1 MERSALLLVVLLLLA
16 APAAVFAEGKRPMTI
31 DDLFRFKRVS
41 DPQISPD
48 GKLVVYVV
56 GSVDLDG
63 NKISSCLWLASTDK
77 GEPRQLTNT
86 TKKDRHPRWSPDGK
100 HILFESNRSGDNQLW
115 IIDLDGGEAR
125 QLTTISTEASN
136 GIWSRD
142 GKHIAFVSAV
152 YPEYSDKPFKESDA
166 LNKKRKEEIE
176 KSPVKAKVHTK
187 LFYRHWDSYVEDKRQ
202 HLFVM
207 SVPASSASAGSVEPK
222 DVTPGDRD
230 AYPTSSTFSTG
241 DNFTFSPDGQYLI
254 FTAVPAKDEAWN
266 TNYDLCRV
274 PITGDGKAWETL
286 TKDNAAADSG
296 PVLSPDGKK
305 LAYRAQK
312 RAGFEA
318 DKWELMVVDSDSSG
332 AFQGKPKSISADFD
346 HSVSELVWLP
356 DLLKRTKDDPLATLQ
371 DLLIAAEANARQN
384 VYLATVPK
392 GEVIGHALIFDG
404 TVASLS
410 VSHERRVACTI
421 ARMKQPAEVFLF
433 DPRAA
438 KVEDLQTN
446 LSHANDKLL
455 AELDLPCPESV
466 KVKVEGGEMQ
476 MWILKPPGFDPAKK
490 WPLAYLVHGGPQG
503 AWEDGW
509 SFRWC
514 PELWAAQGYVVALPN
529 PRGSTG
535 FGQKFVDEISGD
547 WGGKCFD
554 DLMKGVDYLEK
565 LPYIDKERMG
575 AAGASFGGYM
585 MDWFQGNTT
594 RFKTL
599 ITHCG
604 VFNFDSMYAQ
614 TEELWFDEWEHGGP
628 PWGPNRKS
636 YEKFSPHRYAKN
648 FKTPML
654 IIHNDLDFRV
664 PVSQGHELFT
674 TLQRLGV
681 PSKFIN
687 FPDEGHWVLKP
698 KNSEYWHKEVF
709 AWLKK
714 YVPPG
719 GRSNPSQK

>member
-1 MERSALLLVVLLLLA
+1 MERSAVLCICLFLLA

-48 GKLVVYVV
+48 GKHVVYVLTT
-56 GSVDLDG
+56 VDLDA
-63 NKISSCLWLASTDK
+63 NKSSASLWLVPTDK

-100 HILFESNRSGDNQLW
+100 HILFESTRSGNNQLW
-115 IIDLDGGEAR
+115 MIDLAGGEAR
-125 QLTTISTEASN
+125 QLTTISSEASG

-152 YPEYSDKPFKESDA
+152 YPEYSGKPFKESDA
-166 LNKKRKEEIE
+166 LNKKRKEDIE

-207 SVPASSASAGSVEPK
+207 SVPAPSASAGSVEPR

-230 AYPTSSTFSTG
+230 AYPTSSTFSSG
-241 DNFTFSPDGQYLI
+241 DNFTFSPDGKYLV
-254 FTAVPAKDEAWN
+254 FTAVPAKDEAWS
-266 TNYDLCRV
+266 TNYDICRV
-274 PITGDGKAWETL
+274 PVSGGGKEWENL

-296 PVLSPDGKK
+296 PVFSPDGKK

-318 DKWELMVVDSDSSG
+318 DKWELVYVATDASGTWQNKPIHRTSVTFDRAVDEYCWFGNDRLLLVADEEGYRTVFTVSLRPEG
-332 AFQGKPKSISADFD
+332 EKAFEKFGGFGS
-346 HSVSELVWLP
+346 
-356 DLLKRTKDDPLATLQ
+356 
-371 DLLIAAEANARQN
+371 N
-384 VYLATVPK
+384 
-392 GEVIGHALIFDG
+392 G
-404 TVASLS
+404 SLS
-410 VSHERRVACTI
+410 ASNTVH
-421 ARMKQPAEVFLF
+421 
-433 DPRAA
+433 AA
-438 KVEDLQTN
+438 AWTNSALDHPNNIQTYFWHMEEKRDIHVCIN
-446 LSHANDKLL
+446 VNDSLL
-455 AELDLPCPESV
+455 AELDLPRPESV
-466 KVKVEGGEMQ
+466 NVKVEGADMQ
-476 MWILKPPGFDPAKK
+476 MWILKPPGFDPDKK
-490 WPLAYLVHGGPQG
+490 WPLVYLVHGGPQG

-509 SFRWC
+509 SYRWN

-565 LPYIDKERMG
+565 LPYIDKKRMG

-604 VFNFDSMYAQ
+604 VFNFESMYAL

-636 YEKFSPHRYAKN
+636 YEKYSPHRYAKN

-664 PVSQGHELFT
+664 PVSQGAELFT
-674 TLQRLGV
+674 TLQRLRV

-719 GRSNPSQK
+719 GR

>member
-1 MERSALLLVVLLLLA
+1 MERSVILFIVVFLLT

-31 DDLFRFKRVS
+31 DDLFRFKRIS

-56 GSVDLDG
+56 GSVDLG
-63 NKISSCLWLASTDK
+63 ANSSSSTLWLASTDNK
-77 GEPRQLTNT
+77 SELKQLTNT
-86 TKKDRHPRWSPDGK
+86 TKKDRHPRWSPDGH
-100 HILFESNRSGDNQLW
+100 HILFESNRSGETQLW
-115 IIDLDGGEAR
+115 IIDKNGGEAR

-136 GIWSRD
+136 GIWSHD

-187 LFYRHWDSYVEDKRQ
+187 LFYRHWDAYVEDKRQ

-207 SVPASSASAGSVEPK
+207 SADGGEPR
-222 DVTPGDRD
+222 DVTPSDRD
-230 AYPTSSTFSTG
+230 AYPTSNTFSTG
-241 DNFTFSPDGQYLI
+241 DNFTFSPDGKYLV
-254 FTAVPAKDEAWN
+254 FTAVPAKDEAWS
-266 TNYDLCRV
+266 TNYEICRV
-274 PITGDGKAWETL
+274 PIEGGSKEWETL
-286 TKDNAAADSG
+286 TKDNEAADSG
-296 PVLSPDGKK
+296 PAFSPDGKH

-318 DKWELMVVDSDSSG
+318 DKWELMVVETDSSG
-332 AFQGKPKSISADFD
+332 TWKGKPRSLTQEFDRAVEEFCWDGNERLYLVADEDGCRPAFNVSLNAKEDDGVQRLFSYSTYGSLSASKGGDVCACTCSALNQPN
-346 HSVSELVWLP
+346 SV
-356 DLLKRTKDDPLATLQ
+356 DLLTTERKKTKDGSGTSNETLTYSRKRLDQNDPL
-371 DLLIAAEANARQN
+371 
-384 VYLATVPK
+384 LA
-392 GEVIGHALIFDG
+392 
-404 TVASLS
+404 
-410 VSHERRVACTI
+410 
-421 ARMKQPAEVFLF
+421 Q
-433 DPRAA
+433 
-438 KVEDLQTN
+438 
-446 LSHANDKLL
+446 
-455 AELDLPCPESV
+455 LDLPRPESV

-509 SFRWC
+509 SYRWC

-554 DLMKGVDYLEK
+554 DLMKGVDYMEK
-565 LPYIDKERMG
+565 LPYIDKKRMG

-604 VFNFDSMYAQ
+604 VYNFDSMYAQ

-636 YEKFSPHRYAKN
+636 YEKHSPHRYAKN

-674 TLQRLGV
+674 TLQRLRV

-719 GRSNPSQK
+719 GR